1 VDAWNSRVAGIK
13 GAWSTPLSAPI
24 SGGQHFVSSNC
35 KSGCLPGSGSLR
47 KDAELASRRAAG
59 AHARARRAAEKAA
72 LTLAESAR
80 LHERVA
86 NLQQRDDDKAA
97 KAAAERDRRDAA
109 QKRREAA
116 AEWWRQPFTA
126 DS

>member
-1 VDAWNSRVAGIK
+1 MVDALVGTDIGQAALRALEVQKRVLAGI
-13 GAWSTPLSAPI
+13 PI
-24 SGGQHFVSSNC
+24 SEE
-35 KSGCLPGSGSLR
+35 
-47 KDAELASRRAAG
+47 DAELSCRRAAD

-86 NLQQRDDDKAA
+86 NLRQGDDDKAA
-97 KAAAERDRRDAA
+97 KRHRAAAERDRRDAA

-116 AEWWRQPFTA
+116 AA
-126 DS
+126 

>member
-1 VDAWNSRVAGIK
+1 MELAGCGYQGCMVDALVGTDIGRAALRELELQKRVLAGIR
-13 GAWSTPLSAPI
+13 
-24 SGGQHFVSSNC
+24 VSEE
-35 KSGCLPGSGSLR
+35 
-47 KDAELASRRAAG
+47 DAELASRRAAG

>member
-1 VDAWNSRVAGIK
+1 MVDALVGTDIGQAALRALELQKRVLAGI
-13 GAWSTPLSAPI
+13 P
-24 SGGQHFVSSNC
+24 VSEE
-35 KSGCLPGSGSLR
+35 
-47 KDAELASRRAAG
+47 DAELASRRAAE

-72 LTLAESAR
+72 LILLAESAR

-97 KAAAERDRRDAA
+97 KRHRAAAERDRRDAA